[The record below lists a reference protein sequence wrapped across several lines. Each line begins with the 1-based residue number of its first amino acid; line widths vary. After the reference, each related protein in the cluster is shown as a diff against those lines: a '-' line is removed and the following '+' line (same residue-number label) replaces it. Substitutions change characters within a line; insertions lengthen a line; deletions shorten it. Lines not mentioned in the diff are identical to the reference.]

1 MARSLNERGGR
12 QSGGPIGTSAVVA
25 NAPPTPFIGEDVKFS
40 VAAGVGLF
48 LLLAAALIGLLYATL
63 PTSVLSGVSDRLVDR
78 RQDIG
83 LAVAATLAGS
93 AALFLIVM
101 AA

>member
-1 MARSLNERGGR
+1 MPRSLNERGGR
-12 QSGGPIGTSAVVA
+12 PTEAPDTIVPLLD
-25 NAPPTPFIGEDVKFS
+25 APPVSGSGEEVRFS
-40 VAAGVGLF
+40 AAAGVGLF
-48 LLLAAALIGLLYATL
+48 LLLAAAIVGLLYATL